1 MSSAVSEV
9 DEQSSSPAADAALVA
24 AITDLHV
31 TFTRNGKDVKA
42 LRGVSLR
49 IAPGEILGLVG
60 ESGSGKTVLGFS
72 LLGLLPPSAQL
83 RGTIRVA
90 GSDMVNGGPKTM
102 RKVRRLDL
110 GAIFQDPMT
119 SLNPTMRIGK
129 QVAEAAGSH
138 EEARRL
144 LAAVGIPDPARRMR
158 AYPHELSGGLRQRVM
173 IAIAIAGD
181 PELIIADEPTT
192 ALDVTAQPQGRG
204 WLLRL

>member
-1 MSSAVSEV
+1 G
-9 DEQSSSPAADAALVA
+9 
-24 AITDLHV
+24 LHV
-31 TFTRNGKDVKA
+31 TFRRNGKDVKA

-49 IAPGEILGLVG
+49 IAAGEILGLVG

-72 LLGLLPPSAQL
+72 LFGLLPQSAQL

-90 GSDMVNGGPKTM
+90 GSDMVNGGAKTT

-158 AYPHELSGGLRQRVM
+158 GYPPQFSG
-173 IAIAIAGD
+173 
-181 PELIIADEPTT
+181 
-192 ALDVTAQPQGRG
+192 
-204 WLLRL
+204 